1 MLRDKIMCDKKESG
15 KMVGGVDEIIKT
27 VLRDISGRKD
37 DGINGLPTGFS
48 ELDKMLSGLSDGNLI
63 VVAGHPGIGT
73 TAFALRIA
81 ENLSVDK
88 DIPILYFSMGNGKER
103 LLERMLLGQAKINLR
118 RAHQGKLENKDWDML
133 KRTASELSEKPIYID
148 DTSRLTPSELQN
160 RTKKLK
166 SLKGI
171 RCIIVDFLQAM
182 RSAKKI
188 DLHEEEFAEISRR
201 MCRCFYWLSLVLI

>member
-1 MLRDKIMCDKKESG
+1 MCNKKESG

-27 VLRDISGRKD
+27 VLSDISRRKD

-88 DIPILYFSMGNGKER
+88 DMPILYFSMGNGKER

-171 RCIIVDFLQAM
+171 RCIIVD
-182 RSAKKI
+182 
-188 DLHEEEFAEISRR
+188 
-201 MCRCFYWLSLVLI
+201 C